1 LFDKS
6 LGNMKHKNSNIENL
20 FKISFDSFGFT
31 AREKHSFWK
40 VHFEIFLFQKCHRS
54 QLNYGGIPRN

>member
-1 LFDKS
+1 
-6 LGNMKHKNSNIENL
+6 MKHKNSNIENL